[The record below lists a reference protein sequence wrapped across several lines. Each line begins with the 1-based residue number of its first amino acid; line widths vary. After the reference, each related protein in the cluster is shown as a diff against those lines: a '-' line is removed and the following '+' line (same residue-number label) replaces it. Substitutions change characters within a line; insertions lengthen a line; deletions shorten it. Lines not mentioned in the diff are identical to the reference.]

1 MNRFTVWCFIAF
13 VLLAGCDIAE
23 RRLEEPAEKTAT
35 PLPFSTATPGG
46 RISVWLIE
54 PTSGGTPVLER
65 TVEGQV
71 VGPAATAT
79 SAVATISAA
88 TQTAAAPTPQP
99 AFLQNECPAP
109 GGRTPPSLPATFDS
123 FPDVIGVY
131 LSNGGAPS
139 VLENTL
145 RTWSAITEQGG
156 FVQADTDLTGDKTP
170 EIIVNVFNPY
180 TYNPDSV
187 LNSGRMLVYGCDNN
201 GYRLLYATPSNPGL
215 ALPVFHRV
223 GDMNAD
229 IKAELVFDVQSCATT
244 YCTREGYLLSWNP
257 VVGTF
262 DSLNT
267 GQMLSINGRMGV
279 VDIDSDGIL
288 EITLSSYPPGSAASG
303 PTRGTVDVWDWTG
316 SNYVLAIR
324 VPDES
329 RYRIHTL
336 HDADNELLN
345 DNLRAAIDGYE
356 AVRDGENL
364 FPWSVPNEA
373 ENLRAFATF
382 RMVTAYARLG
392 NSNRS
397 RQFLDSLISEN
408 PEGSPGAVYAAMGR
422 AFFDVFIAGGGSSGG
437 CQAALGVASS
447 RPEALSFLNSYG
459 YANRSY
465 TLNELCPF

>member
-1 MNRFTVWCFIAF
+1 MPGLIIILFLT
-13 VLLAGCDIAE
+13 GCDIAE

-46 RISVWLIE
+46 RISVWLVE
-54 PTSGGTPVLER
+54 PTQEGTPAPER

-99 AFLQNECPAP
+99 VFLQDECPDP
-109 GGRTPPSLPATFDS
+109 GGRPPPALPASFDD
-123 FPDVIGVY
+123 FNDTIGVY
-131 LSNGGAPS
+131 LSNGGASS

-145 RTWSAITEQGG
+145 RIWGAITDQGG
-156 FVQADTDLTGDKTP
+156 FVQANTDLTGDKIP
-170 EIIVNVFNPY
+170 EIVVNVFNPY
-180 TYNPDSV
+180 TYNPEAV
-187 LNSGRMLVYGCDNN
+187 LNAGQLLVYGCDNH
-201 GYRLLYATPSNPGL
+201 GYRLLYATPGNPGL
-215 ALPVFHRV
+215 ALPVFHRL

-229 IKAELVFDVQSCATT
+229 VKAELVFDIQSCSTT
-244 YCTREGYLLSWNP
+244 YCTREGYILSWNP

-288 EITLSSYPPGSAASG
+288 EITVSSAPPGSPTSG

-316 SNYVLAIR
+316 ANYVLAVR

-329 RYRIHTL
+329 RYRIHAL
-336 HDADNELLN
+336 HDADSELLN
-345 DNLRAAIDGYE
+345 DNVRASIAGYE
-356 AVRDGENL
+356 SVRSGENL
-364 FPWSVPNEA
+364 FPWALPSESD
-373 ENLRAFATF
+373 NLRAFATF
-382 RMVTAYARLG
+382 RLMTAYARLG

-397 RQFLDSLISEN
+397 RQFLDSLLSEN
-408 PEGSPGAVYAAMGR
+408 PEGSPGAVYTAMGQ
-422 AFFDVFIAGGGSSGG
+422 AFFDVYIAGGGSSGG
-437 CQAALGVASS
+437 CQAALAVAAS